1 MNLRI
6 TDLMDGYQDATVD
19 IHPDTAASESRI
31 KELTMKKVH
40 NNRGKYAVR
49 RRSISF
55 IGKVLIAAAIIAA
68 LAIPVMAASGL
79 LFSDWQEGI
88 ETYQKAGDYDTS
100 LNLGSESKKWD
111 VSGWVVEISAEN
123 ETNTGLTLICQELG
137 NPDKSG
143 TLSAGDGYWLELWN
157 GSEYIP
163 MDGACAG
170 SEWSPI
176 VSGETL
182 SWEINWE
189 SIYGK
194 LESGS
199 YRIGKNFVYT
209 NTDGETENLAFYAKF
224 RIFTED
230 MAPYL
235 AQYRA
240 AFDALHE
247 KESWH
252 LSYSQW
258 PGRQNDYEY
267 YVTDIWRDGDDYLRR
282 VTYYLSDGSIL
293 TSHGSLYRDSK
304 GYTLAWEEFDVM
316 SAVAEWNAVDFLDE
330 TSFDN
335 WYLFMDVIEA
345 NLGEVHVDGNVLRF
359 YEYHDFRDE
368 TQLTAEQIA
377 ELNRDYPT
385 WNHDYTEMAYTF
397 GEGGALVN
405 VRRTQMLTLDPDT
418 ADPVVD
424 AILEVHD
431 TPAEEIAK
439 IIAAQNVTDPPAFSW
454 SEDQAAYGSIG
465 TKEGFRN
472 TSAKQISTAQEAIDR
487 AGKEIDLTAD
497 PDYREGYEYNVTH
510 VYYDTEAD
518 MWKVTFQ
525 FSQDDAFMMYVY
537 LTGDGITQ
545 MIVYP

>member
-6 TDLMDGYQDATVD
+6 TDLMDDYQDASVD
-19 IHPDTAASESRI
+19 IHSHTAASESRI

-40 NNRGKYAVR
+40 NNRGKYTVHR
-49 RRSISF
+49 RGISF

-68 LAIPVMAASGL
+68 LAVPVMAVSGL
-79 LFSDWQEGI
+79 IFSDWQEEGENPI
-88 ETYQKAGDYDTS
+88 NSGYDDNI
-100 LNLGSESKKWD
+100 LLGAEYKKWD

-143 TLSAGDGYWLELWN
+143 TLSADSGYWLEIWN

-163 MDGACAG
+163 LEGSSADGDL
-170 SEWSPI
+170 SPI
-176 VSGETL
+176 ASGEAL
-182 SWEINWE
+182 SWEVNWE
-189 SIYGK
+189 SLYGK

-199 YRIGKNFVYT
+199 YRIGKHFVYT
-209 NTDGETENLAFYAKF
+209 NTAGETEELAFYAKF

-293 TSHGSLYRDSK
+293 TSHGSLYRDGK
-304 GYTLAWEEFDVM
+304 GYSLAWQEFDVM
-316 SAVAEWNAVDFLDE
+316 SPVSEWNAVDFLDE
-330 TSFDN
+330 TSFDS

-345 NLGEVHVDGNVLRF
+345 KLGEVHVDGNVLRF
-359 YEYHDFRDE
+359 YEYHDFIDE
-368 TQLTAEQIA
+368 TNLTDAQIA
-377 ELNRDYPT
+377 ENDKDYPT

-397 GEGGALVN
+397 GEGGELVN
-405 VRRTQMLTLDPDT
+405 ITRTKMLSLDLET

-439 IIAAQNVTDPPAFSW
+439 VIAAQNVTDPPAFSW
-454 SEDQAAYGSIG
+454 TEDRAAYDSIG
-465 TKEGFRN
+465 EKDGFRN
-472 TSAKQISTAQEAIDR
+472 TSVKQISTAQEAIDR
-487 AGKEIDLTAD
+487 AKKEIDLTAD

-510 VYYDTEAD
+510 VYYDNESG

-525 FSQDDAFMMYVY
+525 FSQDDYFMFIVY
-537 LTGDGITQ
+537 LNSDGTTQ
-545 MIVYP
+545 MTVYP